1 MSQDLINAHVNHQQT
16 VQAIL
21 TKIESVLLGKPHQCR
36 LALTCLL
43 AQGHLLIE
51 DLPGMGKTT
60 LAHSLATTLGL
71 SYQRTQF
78 TSDLLPG
85 DVVGISIFNTDN
97 NQFELHKGPIF
108 NQVVLA
114 DEINRA
120 SPKTQSALL
129 EAMAEKQVSIDGT
142 TYELP
147 TPFFV
152 IATQNPLYHAG
163 TYPLPESQLD
173 RFMMRLS
180 LGFPDIKA
188 QRKIL
193 LAQTNLATNE
203 TNNETTETSADLAI
217 IDKQRLVAMQDAVQQ
232 VTVAADVL
240 DYIIA
245 LCQLSR
251 GAYVGFDG
259 TANSNKNNR
268 VNGNNKTDT
277 SSDINCKPL
286 SPRASK
292 ALLSA
297 AKAHAFINDRDYV
310 LPDDVQAVFYVV
322 CQHRLEI
329 SASHSHHLN
338 QEQEEQ
344 SSVARQLLNSVDVL
358 NPLGF

>member
-1 MSQDLINAHVNHQQT
+1 MSQDLNTSQINHQQA
-16 VQAIL
+16 VKAVL
-21 TKIESVLLGKPHQCR
+21 TKIESVLLGKPVQCR

-60 LAHSLATTLGL
+60 LAHSLAITLGL

-85 DVVGISIFNTDN
+85 DVVGVSIFNTEN
-97 NQFELHKGPIF
+97 NHFELHKGPIF

-129 EAMAEKQVSIDGT
+129 EAMAENQVSIDGT
-142 TYELP
+142 TYNLP
-147 TPFFV
+147 KPFFV
-152 IATQNPLYHAG
+152 IATQNPLFHAG

-193 LAQTNLATNE
+193 QAQTSIITNDS
-203 TNNETTETSADLAI
+203 TETDESLAI
-217 IDKQRLVAMQDAVQQ
+217 IDQESLLEMQSAVQK
-232 VTVAADVL
+232 VSVSADVL

-245 LCQLSR
+245 LCQVSR
-251 GAYVGFDG
+251 SAYTGMEG
-259 TANSNKNNR
+259 SNKAVINKHSSNKD
-268 VNGNNKTDT
+268 KTDKQ
-277 SSDINCKPL
+277 SSQIDINCKPL

-297 AKAHAFINDRDYV
+297 AKAHAFIDDRDFV
-310 LPDDVQAVFYVV
+310 LPDDVKAVFYVV
-322 CQHRLEI
+322 CQHRLEVNVN
-329 SASHSHHLN
+329 HSLSLN
-338 QEQEEQ
+338 QEQAE
-344 SSVARQLLNSVDVL
+344 SYSVAGQILNSVDVL